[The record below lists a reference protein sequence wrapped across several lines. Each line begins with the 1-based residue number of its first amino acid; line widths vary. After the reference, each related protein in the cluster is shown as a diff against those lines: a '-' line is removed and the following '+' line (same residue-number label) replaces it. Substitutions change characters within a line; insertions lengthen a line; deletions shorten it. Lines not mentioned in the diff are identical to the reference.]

1 MATLT
6 VLPSAL
12 STPRVPSRNG
22 IKRRCRSPS
31 PESETPERDV
41 LKSEEWE
48 VGSRPRKTRKLGER
62 PPAALIIPALP
73 HVLQEP
79 PPFNIAAEK
88 ENVDNQGPASISPAA
103 FAEAMDGVLCTTSD
117 TPNLPT
123 MTISPPFISQSIP
136 APSLNPSTQNFTF
149 VSNDWWFPTGDLV
162 LGVENL
168 MFRVHKRVLAQ
179 HSVVFEDMFALSE
192 PSSDC
197 EVVENAPFVQLHD
210 AAADWIETF
219 SWLYTGRFANSL
231 SKGVS
236 QTA

>member
-12 STPRVPSRNG
+12 STPRVSSRRG

-31 PESETPERDV
+31 PESEIPERDV
-41 LKSEEWE
+41 LTGEEWE
-48 VGSRPRKTRKLGER
+48 VDSRPRKTRKLGER

-73 HVLQEP
+73 HVVQERP
-79 PPFNIAAEK
+79 PYNIATEM
-88 ENVDNQGPASISPAA
+88 EDVDNQGPASISPAA
-103 FAEAMDGVLCTTSD
+103 FAEAMDGVLTTSD
-117 TPNLPT
+117 APNLPT
-123 MTISPPFISQSIP
+123 ITISPPFIPQTIP
-136 APSLNPSTQNFTF
+136 VSTLNHSTQNFTF

-197 EVVENAPFVQLHD
+197 EVVENVPFVQLQD

-219 SWLYTGRFANSL
+219 SWLYTGRFAKSL
-231 SKGVS
+231 
-236 QTA
+236 